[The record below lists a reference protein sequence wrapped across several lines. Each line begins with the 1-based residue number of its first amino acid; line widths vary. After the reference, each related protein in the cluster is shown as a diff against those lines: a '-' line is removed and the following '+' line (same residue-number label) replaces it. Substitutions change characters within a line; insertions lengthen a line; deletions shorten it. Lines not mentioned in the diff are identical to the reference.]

1 MPKNRRRP
9 KLHPDLTGE
18 AYDIPDA
25 LAVEGRGRGKQ
36 GQRAGGEEAKWRR
49 FVLLVSFIR
58 RDRQTDRQTDR
69 HAQVHY

>member
-36 GQRAGGEEAKWRR
+36 GQRAGGEGAKWRR
-49 FVLLVSFIR
+49 FVLLV
-58 RDRQTDRQTDR
+58 
-69 HAQVHY
+69 